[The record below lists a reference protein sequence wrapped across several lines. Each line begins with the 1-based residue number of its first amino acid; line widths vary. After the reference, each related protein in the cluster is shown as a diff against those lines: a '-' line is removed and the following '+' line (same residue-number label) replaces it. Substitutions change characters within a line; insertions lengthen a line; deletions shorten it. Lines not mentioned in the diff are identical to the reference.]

1 MTDDILLSTSDG
13 IATVTFN
20 RPAQRNAISYHGW
33 LELRRIAV
41 ELEHDSDV
49 KVVVF
54 TGAGEA
60 AFSAG
65 ADIKDFEAYRNNSTM
80 AKVYSEAFDG
90 AMDAVE
96 AISKPTISLIRGS
109 VWAVDASSRRRP
121 TSASPLTTAGSASP
135 WPGWAYW

>member
-1 MTDDILLSTSDG
+1 MSEDILLSTSDG

-20 RPAQRNAISYHGW
+20 RPSQRNAISYHGW

-60 AFSAG
+60 AFLSG
-65 ADIKDFEAYRNNSTM
+65 GRHQGLRVVPQQLD
-80 AKVYSEAFDG
+80 DG
-90 AMDAVE
+90 QG
-96 AISKPTISLIRGS
+96 L
-109 VWAVDASSRRRP
+109 
-121 TSASPLTTAGSASP
+121 L
-135 WPGWAYW
+135 